1 MKSEKNFTDMIITE
15 LVKQMIDEAKKE
27 VDFEDGKSDEDEN
40 YPGMDGL
47 GSNLAKF
54 ALDGAYESAWV
65 SDEGFLKERL
75 ETASKR
81 IYNGKASEDFPYM
94 ELFIIG
100 LYGMVSRIRSDLKE
114 YEFTDIV
121 GKNSDLINDLY

>member
-1 MKSEKNFTDMIITE
+1 MSERNFEDKFMAE
-15 LVKQMIDEAKKE
+15 LAKQMLEEAKKG
-27 VDFEDGKSDEDEN
+27 FELEDYKSDKDED
-40 YPGMDGL
+40 YRGL
-47 GSNLAKF
+47 DSFASNLTKL

-81 IYNGKASEDFPYM
+81 LYNGKANEDFPYM

-100 LYGMVSRIRSDLKE
+100 LYGMVSRIRSDLNE
-114 YEFTDIV
+114 CEFTDIV

>member
-1 MKSEKNFTDMIITE
+1 MIERNFEDKFMAE
-15 LVKQMIDEAKKE
+15 LAKQMLEEAKKG
-27 VDFEDGKSDEDEN
+27 FELEDED
-40 YPGMDGL
+40 YRGL
-47 GSNLAKF
+47 DSFASNLAKL

-81 IYNGKASEDFPYM
+81 LYNGKANEDFPYM